1 MYIKVL
7 YDYEKYRPNVFS
19 GMGLQAISEIKIDE
33 NEVKNKNLD
42 EQVEYAKTLINQW
55 IEKYPK
61 VQYKSFRFYYDE
73 NNYIDI
79 KGK

>member
-7 YDYEKYRPNVFS
+7 YDYAKYRPNVFS